1 MHLLLIGRAWVTPR
15 TVAEKGLRNQTFSF
29 LQNMQAD
36 YKNRADLIW
45 KKSIYQ
51 YHAYYILPSQA
62 SLKSLITWT
71 GTAQRVLTCISK
83 DMCQVCRMM
92 SVNINIPLCS
102 LKPHHSSFIFV
113 RKKTEPLFLMALFTA
128 VSKSLNY
135 CDFFFTSSLCL
146 PPLTLSCLNL
156 FFLSPMPIEHRDKA
170 TDVKQNSNK
179 IM

>member
-1 MHLLLIGRAWVTPR
+1 MHQHLIGRAWVMPR
-15 TVAEKGLRNQTFSF
+15 IVAEKGLRNQTFSF

-45 KKSIYQ
+45 KTSIYQ

-71 GTAQRVLTCISK
+71 GPAQRVLTCISE
-83 DMCQVCRMM
+83 DMRQICSTM

-102 LKPHHSSFIFV
+102 LKPHNSSFV
-113 RKKTEPLFLMALFTA
+113 RKKTEPLFLLALFTV

-135 CDFFFTSSLCL
+135 CDFFASSLWL

-156 FFLSPMPIEHRDKA
+156 FFLNPMQIEHRDKA
-170 TDVKQNSNK
+170 LDVK
-179 IM
+179 

>member
-1 MHLLLIGRAWVTPR
+1 
-15 TVAEKGLRNQTFSF
+15 
-29 LQNMQAD
+29 MQAD

-83 DMCQVCRMM
+83 DMCQVCSMV

-113 RKKTEPLFLMALFTA
+113 RKKTQPLFLMALFTA

-135 CDFFFTSSLCL
+135 CDFFNFIIVSPASHFK
-146 PPLTLSCLNL
+146 L
-156 FFLSPMPIEHRDKA
+156 FKSIFSQSNANRAQRQGIRCEA
-170 TDVKQNSNK
+170 EFKQNHVNEK
-179 IM
+179 FK